1 MKRLLTNANLV
12 WGNGRWAVIA
22 LSARGVGPAKAGKVL
37 AMRYPSEEAFLKALL
52 AEEVLY
58 ARTKRFW
65 D

>member
-1 MKRLLTNANLV
+1 V
-12 WGNGRWAVIA
+12 VA

-37 AMRYPSEEAFLKALL
+37 AMRYPSDEAFLRALL

>member
-1 MKRLLTNANLV
+1 VM
-12 WGNGRWAVIA
+12 A
-22 LSARGVGPAKAGKVL
+22 LSARGVGPAKASKVL
-37 AMRYPSEEAFLKALL
+37 AMRYPTDEAFLRALL